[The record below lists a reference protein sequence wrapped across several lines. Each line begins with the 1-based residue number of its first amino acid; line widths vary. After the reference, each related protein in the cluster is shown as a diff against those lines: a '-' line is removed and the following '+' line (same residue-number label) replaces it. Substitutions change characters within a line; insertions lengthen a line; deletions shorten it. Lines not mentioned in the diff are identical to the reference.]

1 MTSKHRGGGDAGGI
15 AVETRGHVRLIALD
29 RAEKY
34 NGFTPKMFAELAEA
48 YDEFERDAE
57 ARVAVLY
64 ARGKHFTAGLDLN
77 SMGHL
82 DGDFFPPGKTDPL
95 SLRPPIRTK
104 PVIAAVHGVCFT
116 IGIELM
122 LAADIAVAAE
132 DARFSQ
138 LEVKRGL
145 AAFGGATTRMV
156 ERAGWQ
162 RAMKHLLT
170 GCEFTAQEAF
180 DCGYVTELAPA
191 DEVLDRALAYAEEIA
206 VQAPL
211 AVQDTLKLS
220 RLANRFGPDVAV
232 AEFRNVVER
241 LQATE
246 DFEEGKLSFLERRD
260 AEFKGR

>member
-1 MTSKHRGGGDAGGI
+1 MTVKHRGGGDAGGI
-15 AVETRGHVRLIALD
+15 AVETRGHVRLIGLN

-48 YDEFERDAE
+48 YTDFENDPE
-57 ARVAVLY
+57 MRVAVLY
-64 ARGKHFTAGLDLN
+64 GEGKHFTAGLDLN

-82 DGDFFPPGKTDPL
+82 DGDFFPPGRIDPL
-95 SLRPPIRTK
+95 SLRPPLRTK
-104 PVIAAVHGVCFT
+104 PVVAAVHGVCFT

-122 LAADIAVAAE
+122 LAADIAIAAE
-132 DARFSQ
+132 NTRFSQ

-170 GCEFTAQEAF
+170 GCEFSAEEAHA
-180 DCGYVTELAPA
+180 CGYVTELTEPGTQ
-191 DEVLDRALAYAEEIA
+191 LTRALLYAEDIA
-206 VQAPL
+206 AQAPL
-211 AVQDTLKLS
+211 AVRDTLKLA
-220 RLANRFGPDVAV
+220 RIANRQGPDAAV
-232 AEFRNVVER
+232 AEFRNVVES
-241 LQATE
+241 LQATD